1 MLSRTFA
8 RCRFSTDITIKVT
21 GDTSVTNFSIAVER
35 NYTFKGEEKPRTDFW
50 DCRCWGKK
58 GETIARLF
66 KKGDNVILEGHYEN
80 DNYEKDGSIVYHT
93 IFIVENFDFAGSR
106 SSAATADS

>member
-1 MLSRTFA
+1 MYSKTIM
-8 RCRFSTDITIKVT
+8 RCRFSTDIAVKVN
-21 GDTSVTNFSIAVER
+21 GDASVTNFGVAVER

-66 KKGDNVILEGHYEN
+66 KKGDSIFLDGHFEN
-80 DNYEKDGSIVYHT
+80 DNYEKDGNTVYHT
-93 IFIVENFDFAGSR
+93 VFVVENFDFAGGR
-106 SSAATADS
+106 SSASTPTS